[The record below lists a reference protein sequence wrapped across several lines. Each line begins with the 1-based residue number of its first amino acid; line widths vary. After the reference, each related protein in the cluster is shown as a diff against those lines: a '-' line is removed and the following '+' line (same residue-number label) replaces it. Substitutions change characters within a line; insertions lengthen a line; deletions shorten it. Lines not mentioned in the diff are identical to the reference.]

1 MNIRSAVIWLLG
13 ILGVVISY
21 AKFIEWA
28 TINGFQMLD
37 AWKDAFSG
45 SPFSVGLVWDL
56 SISAV
61 MLVVLAFWDR
71 KRLGNR
77 WAIGVALST
86 SILGVCLGLA
96 FYAVGLSRPKEVE
109 TA

>member
-1 MNIRSAVIWLLG
+1 
-13 ILGVVISY
+13 
-21 AKFIEWA
+21 
-28 TINGFQMLD
+28 
-37 AWKDAFSG
+37 
-45 SPFSVGLVWDL
+45 
-56 SISAV
+56 